1 MFLFF
6 HFFAKAGLQMFKNPF
21 TPIFG
26 GKPGVFF
33 GRNEILR
40 RFELAMVD
48 QGSDDRALFFT
59 GTRGC
64 GKTALLEQISL
75 KASAA
80 KRRTIDLGPEDTIS
94 QLIHELAGF
103 DETTSTIS
111 PSANVNVLGVGAGV
125 STGSVSKVKRIGR
138 DSLQPL
144 LLDACAKA
152 KKGLLVTVDEVQKV
166 PVEDISSLCNAFQM
180 ASRKG
185 LDIMLAVAGLPYAHD
200 TITKNEG
207 CTYLRRASHE
217 EIGLFTWDE
226 AADAFTGMFSG
237 IKGLK
242 IRPDY
247 VDLLNTT
254 SYGHPYL
261 MQLLGFHLMTLVNE
275 SNPGKTHDVSKKE
288 IDDCIS
294 NALLAYDRRAL
305 QPLLDELPDNDKK
318 YLSVMSDCLNR
329 DRLASTADIAQK
341 AGVPQSKL
349 SRTRAHLIDHGIIAS
364 PERGMVM
371 FCVPYLADYIK
382 TSPHVSGAVE
392 VARKRGV

>member
-94 QLIHELAGF
+94 QLIHELVGF
-103 DETTSTIS
+103 DETT
-111 PSANVNVLGVGAGV
+111 
-125 STGSVSKVKRIGR
+125 
-138 DSLQPL
+138 SLQPL

-185 LDIMLAVAGLPYAHD
+185 LDIMLAVAGLPYAHAA
-200 TITKNEG
+200 ITKNEG

-237 IKGLK
+237 IRGLK

-247 VDLLNTT
+247 IDLLNTS

-261 MQLLGFHLMTLVNE
+261 MQLLGFHLVTLVNE

-288 IDDCIS
+288 IDACIS

-341 AGVPQSKL
+341 EGVPQSKL

-371 FCVPYLADYIK
+371 FCVPYLANYIK

-392 VARKRGV
+392 VARKRRV